1 MAGGKES
8 RNGGQRKIGRFL
20 DRNAGKDERKKVE
33 WKKGGMTGGGHEKA
47 ARMGGGEESGNVG
60 QRNEGV

>member
-33 WKKGGMTGGGHEKA
+33 WKKGGMKGGGA
-47 ARMGGGEESGNVG
+47 
-60 QRNEGV
+60 